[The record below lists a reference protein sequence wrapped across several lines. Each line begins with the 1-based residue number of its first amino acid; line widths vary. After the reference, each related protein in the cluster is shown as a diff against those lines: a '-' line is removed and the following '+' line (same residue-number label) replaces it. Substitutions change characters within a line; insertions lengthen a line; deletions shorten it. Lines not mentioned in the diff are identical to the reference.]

1 MKRIA
6 LFVVLCFCATT
17 FAQTPEFYSGKDTYN
32 KQLQSSKDEI
42 WTAIK
47 IWVATEYKYPD
58 KAIVME
64 DRDSGILILKTVF
77 PELEASIE
85 SISYMPS
92 LTLQFTVS
100 DSLCTLKIL
109 NGICTVDLSSKAREV
124 LVYGGSYSYLT
135 KIQNQIEALQSVC
148 TESFGSSMEWNVIN
162 GGKEISQK
170 YKAQMESAKKK
181 RDKESATL
189 KYTITQEALA
199 SYIAPTPDYIKDVVS
214 MLDSI

>member
-1 MKRIA
+1 MS
-6 LFVVLCFCATT
+6 CFCVTAL
-17 FAQTPEFYSGKDTYN
+17 AQTPEFYSGKDTYY
-32 KQLQSSKDEI
+32 KQLRASKDEI
-42 WTAIK
+42 WTAVK
-47 IWVATEYKYPD
+47 VWVATEYKYPNE
-58 KAIVME
+58 AIVME
-64 DRDSGILILKTVF
+64 DKDDGILILKTTF
-77 PELEASIE
+77 PELNASIE
-85 SISYMPS
+85 SISYKPS

-100 DSLCTLKIL
+100 DSLCVLKIL
-109 NGICTVDLSSKAREV
+109 NGICTVDLSSKARDA

-162 GGKEISQK
+162 GGKEISQG
-170 YKAQMESAKKK
+170 YKSQMESAKKK

-199 SYIAPTPDYIKDVVS
+199 SYIAPTLDYIKDVVS